1 MDMKTHSA
9 DGVMHLTLQGEF
21 TIYDA
26 GVKDEL
32 LALCAGPQVEID
44 LSEVNEIDTVGIQL
58 LLLVLRQAQMQKR
71 SLRLVALHPAVQTML
86 ELYGLEQTFNLDR
99 QEEQR
104 S

>member
-9 DGVMHLTLQGEF
+9 DGVMHLALQGEF

-26 GVKDEL
+26 GIKDEL

-44 LSEVNEIDTVGIQL
+44 LSQVNEIDSVGVQL
-58 LLLVLRQAQMQKR
+58 LLLVLRQAQQQQR
-71 SLRLVALHPAVQTML
+71 SLRLVALHPAVHTML
-86 ELYGLEQTFNLDR
+86 ELYGLEQTFNLDSH
-99 QEEQR
+99 EEQQ

>member
-1 MDMKTHSA
+1 MDIKTHTA

-44 LSEVNEIDTVGIQL
+44 LSQVNEIDTVGVQL
-58 LLLVLRQAQMQKR
+58 LLLVLRQAQMQQR
-71 SLRLVALHPAVQTML
+71 NLRLVALHPAVSTML
-86 ELYGLEQTFNLDR
+86 GLYGLYRTFGLDNNGEQL
-99 QEEQR
+99 

>member
-1 MDMKTHSA
+1 MDIKTHTA

-44 LSEVNEIDTVGIQL
+44 LSQVNEIDTVGVQL
-58 LLLVLRQAQMQKR
+58 LLLVLRQAQMQQR
-71 SLRLVALHPAVQTML
+71 NLRLVALHPAVSTML
-86 ELYGLEQTFNLDR
+86 GLYGLHQTFGLDTNG
-99 QEEQR
+99 EQL

>member
-1 MDMKTHSA
+1 MDITTHSA

-26 GVKDEL
+26 GAKDEL

-44 LSEVNEIDTVGIQL
+44 LSRVNEIDSVGVQL
-58 LLLVLRQAQMQKR
+58 LLLVLRQAQMQQR
-71 SLRLVALHPAVQTML
+71 SLRLVALHPAVRTML
-86 ELYGLEQTFNLDR
+86 ELYGLEQTFNLDS
-99 QEEQR
+99 QEEQP